1 MGCKYTQGVCDDGA
15 AILKDGAQI
24 TVDEV
29 LDSLNDVAYKVVD
42 RAYQNEYQKIIDG
55 LEQKLKNQHDS
66 YNITIRKLSDKSCM
80 RGARMQLMK
89 EFMGRNIDYVT
100 GEYVWEA
107 FCHVNPEHADWFNDD
122 GVPK

>member
-24 TVDEV
+24 TIEEV
-29 LDSLNDVAYKVVD
+29 LDNLNDVAYKVVD
-42 RAYQNEYQKIIDG
+42 NAYQNEYQKIIDG

-80 RGARMQLMK
+80 RGARMQVMK
-89 EFMGRNIDYVT
+89 EYMESRNVSDGYT
-100 GEYVWEA
+100 VWEKYCRFNVDA
-107 FCHVNPEHADWFNDD
+107 TDWFLGN